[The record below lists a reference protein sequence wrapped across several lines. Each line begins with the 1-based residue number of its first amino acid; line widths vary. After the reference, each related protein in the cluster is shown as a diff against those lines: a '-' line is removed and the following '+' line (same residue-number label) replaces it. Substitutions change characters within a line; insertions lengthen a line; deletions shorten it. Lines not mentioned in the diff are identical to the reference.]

1 MVSKAISVTAGL
13 VVIGD
18 EILSGRTQ
26 DQNIAYLARWL
37 NEEGVFLKEVRV
49 VSDDTGAIIEAVNV
63 LRQRW
68 DYCFT
73 TGGLGP
79 THDDI
84 TVDAVAEAFEVDV
97 VYDDEVLKMLADY
110 YGAGSLTDARKRMAR
125 VPRGSGLVQNPMSG
139 APGFRKENVFL
150 LAGIPGVMRGML
162 EGLRGELAGAEPMQ
176 SDAVTVFSGESEMSD
191 SLGAIQDS
199 HPAVSIGSY
208 PFYWD
213 GRFGATLVVRSTDA
227 EQIPPVLEAIR
238 RAAEAIDAEWVDGEH
253 KS

>member
-1 MVSKAISVTAGL
+1 
-13 VVIGD
+13 
-18 EILSGRTQ
+18 
-26 DQNIAYLARWL
+26 
-37 NEEGVFLKEVRV
+37 
-49 VSDDTGAIIEAVNV
+49 
-63 LRQRW
+63 
-68 DYCFT
+68 
-73 TGGLGP
+73 
-79 THDDI
+79 
-84 TVDAVAEAFEVDV
+84 
-97 VYDDEVLKMLADY
+97 
-110 YGAGSLTDARKRMAR
+110 
-125 VPRGSGLVQNPMSG
+125 
-139 APGFRKENVFL
+139 
-150 LAGIPGVMRGML
+150 ML